1 MAVLIH
7 SKPTM
12 PALVLLTAL
21 VHFSLQIISSQFYT
35 EEIPMF
41 GALLYILGGG
51 IDIVV
56 AAHVLRKAIHEKSQ
70 QFLLMG
76 IGMCLLGMTF
86 VMLGLGLVGTFGPL
100 TLKNVD
106 VAIYLLIVG
115 GGLSALFF
123 AASPTPARVRSGAVT
138 LVVAMFLLILGV
150 VSLYQLHYLLPPLYV
165 AFGVPTLLRQQL
177 LTGVLILF
185 FLAALRFA
193 LYSGGKNPKESV
205 QWYVIGT
212 SILALV
218 MLNFLL
224 SVTTG
229 DAYSW
234 AGRFFHLMASG
245 AFIQYLWWD
254 EKGE

>member
-12 PALVLLTAL
+12 PALILLTAI
-21 VHFSLQIISSQFYT
+21 VHFALQIISTQFYT
-35 EEIPMF
+35 NEIPIF
-41 GALLYILGGG
+41 GTLLYVLGGG

-56 AAHVLRKAIHEKSQ
+56 AAHVLRKAINEKSQ

-76 IGMCLLGMTF
+76 IALCLLGMTF
-86 VMLGLGLVGTFGPL
+86 VLLGWSVIGFFGPA
-100 TLKNVD
+100 TLSNVD
-106 VAIYLLIVG
+106 VAMYLLIAG
-115 GGLSALFF
+115 TGLSALFF
-123 AASPTPARVRSGAVT
+123 AASPTHARSRAGAIT
-138 LVVAMFLLILGV
+138 LVVAMFLLILLV
-150 VSLYQLHYLLPPLYV
+150 VGLYQLHEFLPALYISV
-165 AFGVPTLLRQQL
+165 GVPTLFRQQL
-177 LTGVLILF
+177 LTAVLILF

-193 LYSGGKNPKESV
+193 LFSGGRNTKESV
-205 QWYVIGT
+205 QWYVIGM
-212 SILALV
+212 SVLALV
-218 MLNFLL
+218 MLNFIL
-224 SVTTG
+224 STVPG

>member
-21 VHFSLQIISSQFYT
+21 VHFVLQIISSRYYT
-35 EEIPMF
+35 SEIPF
-41 GALLYILGGG
+41 LGALLYLLGGG

-86 VMLGLGLVGTFGPL
+86 LLLGLSVQGLFGPV
-100 TLKNVD
+100 TVSNVD
-106 VAIYLLIVG
+106 VAMYLLIFG
-115 GGLSALFF
+115 TGLSALFF
-123 AASPTPARVRSGAVT
+123 AASPTNTRARSGAIT
-138 LVVAMFLLILGV
+138 LVVSMFLLVLMV
-150 VSLYQLHYLLPPLYV
+150 VGLYQLHYLLPALYITV
-165 AFGVPTLLRQQL
+165 GVPTLLRQQL
-177 LTGVLILF
+177 ITAVLILF

-193 LYSGGKNPKESV
+193 LFSGGKNTKESV
-205 QWYVIGT
+205 QWYVIGM
-212 SILALV
+212 SVLALV

-224 SVTTG
+224 SSIHG

-254 EKGE
+254 QKGE